1 MTTDVFGRV
10 PRGVLALVA
19 LVALGAVGLALV
31 SQHGFGMKPCPWCVF
46 QRIVFLAI
54 ALVAGLGWFWPGRA
68 VAITSATLTALLAL
82 GGVAAAVFQHRVAAL
97 DSSCAL
103 TFADRFLSATG
114 LETALPFVFQ
124 VTATCME
131 AAGYRLLGL
140 SFEVW
145 SGLLFGLIALA
156 ALQVL
161 RAALAARGARV

>member
-1 MTTDVFGRV
+1 VTTDVFGRV

-54 ALVAGLGWFWPGRA
+54 ALAAGIGWLWRGRA
-68 VAITSATLTALLAL
+68 VTIASATLTALLAL

-114 LETALPFVFQ
+114 LETELPFVFQ

-131 AAGYRLLGL
+131 AASYRLLGL

-161 RAALAARGARV
+161 RAALAARGAKA

>member
-1 MTTDVFGRV
+1 MTNGVFGRV

-19 LVALGAVGLALV
+19 LVALTAVVGALV
-31 SQHGFGMKPCPWCVF
+31 AQHGFDMKPCPWCVF

-54 ALVAGLGWFWPGRA
+54 ALVAGGGWLWRGRA
-68 VAITSATLTALLAL
+68 VTAVSAALTAMLAS
-82 GGVAAAVFQHRVAAL
+82 GGIAAAVFQHRVAAL

-131 AAGYRLLGL
+131 AASYRLLGL

-145 SGLLFGLIALA
+145 SGLLFGLIALI

-161 RAALAARGARV
+161 RAALAGHDAKA